1 MTSWTAW
8 PIATPRPAH
17 CEHLDV
23 VAAVA
28 DRQHVGGVDAELLG
42 DVGEA
47 GGLGDADR
55 GEVEP
60 GGPADDV
67 VGAVQAEL
75 RGQRDEVLGGGLGV
89 ADDHPADRRGDQV
102 LDLGEDH
109 LAGELAVGNCWLTR

>member
-1 MTSWTAW
+1 M
-8 PIATPRPAH
+8 RGDVVGGVDDLLHGLAH
-17 CEHLDV
+17 GHAAAGPLEHLDV

-42 DVGEA
+42 DVGQP
-47 GGLGDADR
+47 GGLGDPDR
-55 GEVEP
+55 REVEP

-89 ADDHPADRRGDQV
+89 ADDHPADRRGRP
-102 LDLGEDH
+102 GP
-109 LAGELAVGNCWLTR
+109 RRR